1 MLAKSNVHGS
11 VAPGNRLRA
20 HLDHDEVARR
30 HLAQAQLHID
40 IALSAME
47 SVIPKGE
54 AVGERIAAH
63 VAISELYRA
72 LNRSTRRAGEKR
84 GRR

>member
-1 MLAKSNVHGS
+1 MHARATVHAA

-54 AVGERIAAH
+54 ADGERVAARI
-63 VAISELYRA
+63 AISELYRA